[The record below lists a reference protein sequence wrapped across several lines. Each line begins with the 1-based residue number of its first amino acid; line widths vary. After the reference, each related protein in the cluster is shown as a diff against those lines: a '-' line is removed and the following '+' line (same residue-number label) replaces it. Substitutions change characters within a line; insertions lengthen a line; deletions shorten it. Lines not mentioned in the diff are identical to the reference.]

1 MQKKTVRRMLWVRS
15 PKMLCIAV
23 QRERPPPPG
32 HMRRLADPVHRQSK
46 RTAEGGAAAALLAR
60 AEGAGQPVQPVVE
73 AGAGGRRRRLDVDG
87 PAETSERELLR
98 ELRR

>member
-46 RTAEGGAAAALLAR
+46 RTAEGG
-60 AEGAGQPVQPVVE
+60 P
-73 AGAGGRRRRLDVDG
+73 
-87 PAETSERELLR
+87 
-98 ELRR
+98 LRRYLRARRVRASQSSPS